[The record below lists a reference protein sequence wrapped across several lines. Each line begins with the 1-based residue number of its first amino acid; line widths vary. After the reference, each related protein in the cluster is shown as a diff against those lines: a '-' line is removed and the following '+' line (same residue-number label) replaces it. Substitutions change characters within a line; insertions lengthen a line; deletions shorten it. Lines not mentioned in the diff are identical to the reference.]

1 MITII
6 KKKYKGHSRT
16 PISEIKKQRHLH
28 KKDLIQPRIGG
39 EVNPKFLK
47 EYGAK
52 NIRISEH
59 DIRKMESR
67 NPRFAR
73 KLAEDFKKQNAD
85 KN

>member
-6 KKKYKGHSRT
+6 KKKYGEHSRQS
-16 PISEIKKQRHLH
+16 ISEIKKQRHIH
-28 KKDLIQPRIGG
+28 KRDLIQPRVGG
-39 EVNPKFLK
+39 EINPKFLK

-59 DIRKMESR
+59 DIRKME
-67 NPRFAR
+67 NKNLKYAK
-73 KLAEDFKKQNAD
+73 KLARDFKNQNA